1 MITLD
6 HMIFNSLFSDK
17 IIPLSIGE
25 EPLHTELNLVF
36 MKDTVFRKEIQNL
49 YEIICRYVK

>member
-6 HMIFNSLFSDK
+6 HMIFNSLFSDR
-17 IIPLSIGE
+17 IIPLSVGE
-25 EPLHTELNLVF
+25 EPLYTELNFIF

-49 YEIICRYVK
+49 YEIICRHVK